1 MEPMTLGSPVNS
13 PPHHGYQQ
21 HQGQQ
26 YPYSQ
31 VSEFLIHTSSVLKS
45 KRVNGVNAWD
55 IPPKTRQKYAFMD
68 VK

>member
-31 VSEFLIHTSSVLKS
+31 VCAFFRTSHDKLY
-45 KRVNGVNAWD
+45 D
-55 IPPKTRQKYAFMD
+55 LLLLHFTY
-68 VK
+68 